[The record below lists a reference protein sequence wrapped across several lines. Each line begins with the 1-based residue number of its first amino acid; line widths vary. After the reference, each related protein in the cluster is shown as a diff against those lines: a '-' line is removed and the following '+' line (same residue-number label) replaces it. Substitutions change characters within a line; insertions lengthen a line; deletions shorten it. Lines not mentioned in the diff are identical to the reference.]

1 MRFQTYNEAVTWLFD
16 QFPSYQNIGAS
27 AYKPGLK
34 QTTDLLD
41 VLQISPDELTI
52 IHVAGTNGKGST
64 CSYISS
70 ILTEKNEKVGLFTS
84 PHIFDF
90 RERIRINGVQIDE
103 ASVVHFCQRVID
115 LQLDFEPSFFEITF
129 AMAMD
134 HFQRNNC
141 TYAVIETGMGGRL
154 DSTNVLKSNLAVI
167 TNIGLDHTQFLGETL
182 AEIAKEKAGIIKSN
196 QPVVIGQTQVELA
209 AIFSNVARNHHA
221 PIYFAEEENW
231 DILNSIELPVL
242 QKTNLQTALCALAKL
257 NISISED
264 ILMKALNKLFQNTGL
279 YGRLTKV
286 HENPLVY
293 LDVSHNQDGIRATL
307 KDLNNFRFDKLHIV
321 YGASQDKNVADILSL
336 LPEKAAIHLCEF
348 QNNRSVKK
356 EALLELMYS
365 DKRILSVST
374 NVNSL
379 VKKMIEMVSHKDL
392 ILVTGSFFLL
402 ADVDK
407 TAFNS

>member
-1 MRFQTYNEAVTWLFD
+1 MRFQSYIEAVTWLFD

-34 QTTDLLD
+34 QTTDLLN
-41 VLQISPDELTI
+41 VLEISSNHITI

-64 CSYISS
+64 CSYLSS

-90 RERIRINGVQIDE
+90 RERIRINGEQIDE
-103 ASVVHFCQRVID
+103 ESVIHFCQRVID
-115 LQLDFEPSFFEITF
+115 LNLDFEPSFFEVTF

-154 DSTNVLKSNLAVI
+154 DSTNVLNSNIAVI

-182 AEIAKEKAGIIKSN
+182 SEIALEKAGIIKSN
-196 QPVVIGQTQVELA
+196 QPVVIGQTQEEIA
-209 AIFSNVARNHHA
+209 HNFKNIAKNHHA
-221 PIYFAEEENW
+221 PIYFADEENW
-231 DILNSIELPVL
+231 EILNSVELPEL
-242 QKTNLQTALCALAKL
+242 QKTNLKTALCALAKL
-257 NISISED
+257 HVSFSEET
-264 ILMKALNKLFQNTGL
+264 IFNALNKLFQNTGL
-279 YGRLTKV
+279 FGRFTKA

-307 KDLNNFRFDKLHIV
+307 KDLNNVQFDNLHII
-321 YGASQDKNVADILSL
+321 YGASQDKNAPEILSL
-336 LPEKAAIHLCEF
+336 FPKKTTIHLCAF
-348 QNNRSVKK
+348 QNNRSLKK
-356 EALLELMYS
+356 EVLQELMHS
-365 DKRILSVST
+365 DQRIQSIST
-374 NVNSL
+374 NVNSRL
-379 VKKMIEMVSHKDL
+379 KELMKIVSTKDL

-402 ADVDK
+402 ADLDK
-407 TAFNS
+407 TVFNS

>member
-1 MRFQTYNEAVTWLFD
+1 MSFQSYNDAVTWLFN
-16 QFPSYQNIGAS
+16 QFPSYQNNGAS

-34 QTTDLLD
+34 QTTDLLN
-41 VLQISPDELTI
+41 ELEITPNGMTI

-64 CSYISS
+64 CSYMSS

-103 ASVVHFCQRVID
+103 ASVVHFCQRIID
-115 LQLDFEPSFFEITF
+115 LELDFEPSFFEVTF

-141 TYAVIETGMGGRL
+141 SFAVIETGMGGRL

-182 AEIAKEKAGIIKSN
+182 SEIAQEKAGIIKSN
-196 QPVVIGQTQVELA
+196 QPIVIGQTQVDLA
-209 AIFSNVARNHHA
+209 PIFTHVARNHHA
-221 PIYFAEEENW
+221 PIYFADEENW
-231 DILNSIELPVL
+231 EMLNKIELPEL
-242 QKTNLQTALCALAKL
+242 QKTNLKTALCALAKL
-257 NISISED
+257 NVSFSEETVTN
-264 ILMKALNKLFQNTGL
+264 ALNKLYQNTGFF
-279 YGRLTKV
+279 GRLTKV

-321 YGASQDKNVADILSL
+321 YGASQDKNVPDILSL
-336 LPEKAAIHLCEF
+336 FPEKSAIHLCAF
-348 QNNRSVKK
+348 QNNRSLKK
-356 EALLELMYS
+356 EVLQELMQS
-365 DKRILSVST
+365 DQRIQSVSK
-374 NVNSL
+374 NVNSRL
-379 VKKMIEMVSHKDL
+379 KELLEKVSNKDL

-407 TAFNS
+407 TTFNS

>member
-1 MRFQTYNEAVTWLFD
+1 MKFETYTQAVSWLFD
-16 QFPSYQNIGAS
+16 QFPSYQNNGAS

-34 QTTDLLD
+34 QTTDLLNA
-41 VLQISPDELTI
+41 LEIIPNEMNI

-70 ILTEKNEKVGLFTS
+70 ILTENNEKVGLFTS

-103 ASVVHFCQRVID
+103 SSAVDFCQRVID
-115 LQLDFEPSFFEITF
+115 LQLDFEPSFFEVTF
-129 AMAMD
+129 AMGID

-182 AEIAKEKAGIIKSN
+182 SEIAQEKAGIIKSN
-196 QPVVIGQTQVELA
+196 QPIVIGQTQVELA
-209 AIFSNVARNHHA
+209 AIFRNVARNQHA
-221 PIYFAEEENW
+221 PIYFADEENW
-231 DILNSIELPVL
+231 EILNSLELPEL
-242 QKTNLQTALCALAKL
+242 QKTNLKTALCALAKL
-257 NISISED
+257 KISFSEETVT
-264 ILMKALNKLFQNTGL
+264 KAITKLFQNTGL
-279 YGRLTKV
+279 FGRLTKV
-286 HENPLVY
+286 HENPFVY

-307 KDLNNFRFDKLHIV
+307 KDLDNYPFNKLHIV
-321 YGASQDKNVADILSL
+321 YGASQDKNVPEILSL
-336 LPEKAAIHLCEF
+336 FPEKAAIHLCQF
-348 QNNRSVKK
+348 QNNRSLKK
-356 EALLELMYS
+356 EVLDDLMQS
-365 DKRILSVST
+365 DKRIESVSA
-374 NVNSL
+374 NVNL
-379 VKKMIEMVSHKDL
+379 RVKELMEKASNKDL

>member
-321 YGASQDKNVADILSL
+321 YGASQDKNVAYILSL